1 MGIFINLDVAYNVSD
16 DEWEPVYEESLY
28 LAKNLSL
35 WIFMS
40 WNCLEISCIVVYL

>member
-1 MGIFINLDVAYNVSD
+1 MSGSLFMKK
-16 DEWEPVYEESLY
+16 VYILQ
-28 LAKNLSL
+28 KNLSL